1 LSSFY
6 LHQYLHIQ
14 PISESGLQN
23 PIFTSAKEVVFIGVL
38 VCLLAGLR
46 KNYSTDFQ
54 KFGVKVAHGPRKKPL
69 DFSGNPDHV
78 TLQLGMIGV
87 GWVKSMPYSAW
98 QMSRCTVIWVTNQLG
113 DRQLGDNL
121 TGQQPTERHI
131 LVNWATTLEG

>member
-23 PIFTSAKEVVFIGVL
+23 PIFTSAKEVVFIGAL

-78 TLQLGMIGV
+78 TLQLGLRNDWSRV
-87 GWVKSMPYSAW
+87 GKVNAILRMADVPVYGH
-98 QMSRCTVIWVTNQLG
+98 LG
-113 DRQLGDNL
+113 DKP